1 MNKVELVI
9 ELVDSSLYALQFFD
23 VSFCHLNE
31 ELCEIEISILHFKYP
46 MVENKVKNLIGKP
59 FELVNLV
66 RRSRELQKAILIFKS
81 VSKFRA
87 EDREYFKNLDIET
100 TEKVSNNYPSAH

>member
-31 ELCEIEISILHFKYP
+31 ELCKIEVSIFHFEYP
-46 MVENKVKNLIGKP
+46 MGENKVKYLIGKH
-59 FELVNLV
+59 FEQVNLV
-66 RRSRELQKAILIFKS
+66 RRSSGLQEPILIFKS
-81 VSKFRA
+81 LSKFKA
-87 EDREYFKNLDIET
+87 EDREYFKDLEIET
-100 TEKVSNNYPSAH
+100 TE